1 MFVVNNL
8 KMTFNRRHIQIIK
21 IEISQ
26 QALIRSFKLNH
37 RESIFSPQSFVKNFN
52 CPSWRLLLTAIQ
64 KIFLQ
69 IRINDKSFISL
80 SFGTICLC
88 YSYFCHTLRKRDVL
102 LDNFLSRL
110 CGSSLPCLRTCDTPL
125 GPPQHQRKSYPL
137 SSQIYKNGI
146 LIFL

>member
-52 CPSWRLLLTAIQ
+52 CFSWRLLLAA
-64 KIFLQ
+64 

-102 LDNFLSRL
+102 LDNFRSRL

-137 SSQIYKNGI
+137 SSKIYKNGI